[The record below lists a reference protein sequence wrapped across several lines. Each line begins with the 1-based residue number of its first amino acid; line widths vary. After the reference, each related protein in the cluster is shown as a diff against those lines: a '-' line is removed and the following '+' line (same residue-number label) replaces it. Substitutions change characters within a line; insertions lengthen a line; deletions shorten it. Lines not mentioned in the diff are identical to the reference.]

1 MLEWFDTALMSLG
14 FYAFVALG
22 LAACLEYVLP
32 PIPGDTVILLGGV
45 MVVRGHQP
53 LALVFIAVVTGSV
66 LGSTLAYA
74 FGVWLR
80 RRMERRPHARHLFG
94 LTPKRLAAIDLQM
107 QRWGAWLLIFNR
119 FLPGV
124 RSVIFVAAG
133 SSGLSPTRTL
143 GLGAVAAVLHTA
155 AVLAAG
161 WAVGGNLDRLEQWS
175 SHSQWVFAS
184 LAGLAVLALTVRYL
198 SGRKRAPEPE

>member
-1 MLEWFDTALMSLG
+1 MLEWFDTALMTLG
-14 FYAFVALG
+14 YFAFVALG

-32 PIPGDTVILLGGV
+32 PIPGDTMILLGGV

-53 LALVFIAVVTGSV
+53 LALVFIAVVTGSI

-80 RRMERRPHARHLFG
+80 RRMERNPDAKHLFG
-94 LTPKRLAAIDLQM
+94 LTPKRLAAIDQQM
-107 QRWGAWLLIFNR
+107 TRWGAWLLILNR

-133 SSGLSPTRTL
+133 SSGLAPGRTI
-143 GLGAVAAVLHTA
+143 GLGALAATIHTA

-161 WAVGGNLDRLEQWS
+161 YAVGGNLELLERWS
-175 SHSQWVFAS
+175 THTQWVVGS
-184 LAGLAVLALTVRYL
+184 LAGLAVLALVVRHL